1 MKYIITERQL
11 NLINENPIQGILSK
25 IIKSKPVTSNVVKSV
40 SNNVVKVP
48 LKSLMRPNGVIG
60 TQGFTSESLLDL
72 INHISKVQNIKLPKY
87 NSLKELISLLSKNPK
102 DKEKIIQ
109 YVSKDPIVLLKLP
122 DNTFKI
128 KDGNHRANLLNLLG
142 VEQVPSIIK

>member
-1 MKYIITERQL
+1 MNYIISESQL
-11 NLINENPIQGILSK
+11 KSLIENPIQGILSK
-25 IIKSKPVTSNVVKSV
+25 IIKSKPVTSNVAKVI

-48 LKSLMRPNGVIG
+48 LKTLMRPNGVIG

-122 DNTFKI
+122 DNTYKI
-128 KDGNHRANLLNLLG
+128 KDGNHRAYLLNLLG
-142 VEQVPSIIK
+142 AEQVPAIVK

>member
-25 IIKSKPVTSNVVKSV
+25 IIKSKPVTSNVVKAV
-40 SNNVVKVP
+40 SSNVVKVP